1 MQQDTPHASYILH
14 ENGIHEFI
22 FKDDSRRAA
31 DDVFG
36 WTDQLNAV
44 TPREQ
49 TIREIMNISAGLPSI
64 TYLTQRMRE
73 MKARYPQMPKLRVA
87 FLYDSPSVLS
97 FLAAVLA
104 LVKLGDLAVQRFH
117 VKDRDAAVQWL
128 LQQS

>member
-1 MQQDTPHASYILH
+1 MKQDTPHASYILH

-49 TIREIMNISAGLPSI
+49 TIREILNISAGLPSI

-104 LVKLGDLAVQRFH
+104 LVKIGDLAVQRFH
-117 VKDRDAAVQWL
+117 VKERDAAIQWL
-128 LQQS
+128 LREN